1 MIPGLSIIFMAI
13 SAVISIGLPIALFLI
28 WQKRYKLKAVPLL
41 VGAGIF
47 ILFALILQQFLH
59 MLVLRPNP
67 DGSINLIAN
76 DPALYVLYGILAA
89 GIFEE
94 TGRFVAFHFL
104 KKRYNGIGTGISYGI
119 GHGGVEAI
127 LLAGLAMIS
136 IITMSVVIN
145 TGNLEVLGDD
155 PAVIAQINALINT
168 ESSLF
173 LASGIERVIAISA
186 HISLSILVWCA
197 VKIRSKLWLYPAAII
212 LHAIVNLVP
221 AMFQAGVIGNIWLVE
236 GIIVIPATLTAIAA
250 YFACKT
256 LWREENAE
264 PTPPDNP
271 EEHTENEEAT
281 EAITTPPDTPAEPE
295 TNNEE

>member
-1 MIPGLSIIFMAI
+1 MIPGLSIIFMVI
-13 SAVISIGLPIALFLI
+13 SAIVSIGLPIALFLI
-28 WQKRYKLKAVPLL
+28 WRKKYKLKAVPLL

-145 TGNLEVLGDD
+145 TGNLDVLGDD

-197 VKIRSKLWLYPAAII
+197 VKIRSKLWLYPAAIV
-212 LHAIVNLVP
+212 LHAVFNIAP
-221 AMFQAGVIGNIWLVE
+221 AMYQAGFIEDVWAVE
-236 GIIVIPATLTAIAA
+236 GIIAVFAAIMAFAA
-250 YFACKT
+250 YKVCKIMK
-256 LWREENAE
+256 RE
-264 PTPPDNP
+264 
-271 EEHTENEEAT
+271 EEAT
-281 EAITTPPDTPAEPE
+281 EAL
-295 TNNEE
+295 